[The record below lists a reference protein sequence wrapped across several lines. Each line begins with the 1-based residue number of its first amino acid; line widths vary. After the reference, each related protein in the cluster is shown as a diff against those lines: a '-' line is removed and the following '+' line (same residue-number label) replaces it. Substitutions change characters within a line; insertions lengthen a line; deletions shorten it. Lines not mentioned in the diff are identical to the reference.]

1 MFLLNTLSAA
11 LAISSSAVAL
21 SIPTVAEHS
30 TNDATS
36 KSSIYE
42 KLSGPPAGWVRD
54 DSTTINKDISTVK
67 LRIQLME
74 QNMNKFH
81 ELAMNV
87 CLTFISKA
95 LTFKGDAQSASSLE
109 CKVQLF
115 FSFLFLSPSRI
126 STNAAIS
133 SDCNPRA
140 CIVRKTPLTAR
151 D

>member
-21 SIPTVAEHS
+21 SIPTVAERS

-87 CLTFISKA
+87 CLTFFPFPK
-95 LTFKGDAQSASSLE
+95 
-109 CKVQLF
+109 
-115 FSFLFLSPSRI
+115 P
-126 STNAAIS
+126 
-133 SDCNPRA
+133 
-140 CIVRKTPLTAR
+140 
-151 D
+151 